1 MPRTTAVRPQTTP
14 RRGEAA
20 AIRRPSGWTAK
31 PVPRVTPAIRAL
43 KATVQPGVVAVTS
56 PGRTAIDTV
65 AAPNT
70 HGATGATA
78 RRNPGSAAD
87 PTRSRDHSGLAG
99 AEEAITVSGARHSG
113 TSAASITSRCG
124 T

>member
-31 PVPRVTPAIRAL
+31 PVPRVPPAIRAFT
-43 KATVQPGVVAVTS
+43 ARAHPAVGAVTS
-56 PGRTAIDTV
+56 PGSTAIDTV
-65 AAPNT
+65 AEPNT
-70 HGATGATA
+70 HGATGATD
-78 RRNPGSAAD
+78 RRNTGSAAD
-87 PTRSRDHSGLAG
+87 RTRSPDRRDPAG
-99 AEEAITVSGARHSG
+99 CAAAGIVSGARHSG
-113 TSAASITSRCG
+113 TITARTTSTWG